1 LQKQIF
7 AVSITLR
14 QHQPVVRA
22 CCIKRPPVFTSRC
35 CKLVS
40 DHSRLPAARAVASGD
55 GFHQHA
61 ENMRSCRDQGRH
73 ADQDGDLRD
82 VTGGGPGYSGCEALV
97 RNGVARDDSARPISL
112 FIPSLVGGGAERSML
127 NLAKAFAACGHRVE
141 LVCAERKALF

>member
-7 AVSITLR
+7 AVSYNSPPA
-14 QHQPVVRA
+14 QPVVRA

-61 ENMRSCRDQGRH
+61 ENM
-73 ADQDGDLRD
+73 
-82 VTGGGPGYSGCEALV
+82 
-97 RNGVARDDSARPISL
+97 GVAVIKAGTPIKMVIYAMSLAGDPATPGAR
-112 FIPSLVGGGAERSML
+112 R
-127 NLAKAFAACGHRVE
+127 
-141 LVCAERKALF
+141 